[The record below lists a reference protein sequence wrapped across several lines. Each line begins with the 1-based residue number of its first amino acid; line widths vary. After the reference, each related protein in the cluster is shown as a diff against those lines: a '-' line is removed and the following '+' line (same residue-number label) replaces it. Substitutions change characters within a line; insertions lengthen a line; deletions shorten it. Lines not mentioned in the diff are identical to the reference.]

1 MWHAEYIAVDWGT
14 TNRRAWRMD
23 CNAQVIA
30 EFADDLGL
38 MAVPT
43 DGFDSA
49 AAEIRRHLGDHPMLL
64 AGMVGSDKGWRHAGY
79 VPCPADAKSLAAS
92 VLWIEPNRTGIIP
105 GVCQTDGHA
114 DVMRGEEVQVF
125 GAQSIATLSPDAVIC
140 HPGTHS
146 KWIQMRDGKISRF
159 HTAMTGEIFNLL
171 KTQSIL
177 ADQMAGEVST
187 NAAFKAGL
195 QDARNGVSLLSG
207 LFAVRAR
214 HLLQS
219 LPVADASYASGL
231 LIGSDVAAALKQM
244 NIGTHITLI
253 GRPDLTKL
261 YASAIAAEGFTSA
274 HIDGGQAFRAGIG
287 SIIRNFGTD

>member
-14 TNRRAWRMD
+14 TNRRAWRID
-23 CNAQVIA
+23 NNARVTGA
-30 EFADDLGL
+30 YEDDMGL
-38 MAVPT
+38 MAVPPG
-43 DGFDSA
+43 GFDLA
-49 AAEIRRHLGDHPMLL
+49 AADIRRHLGDHPMLL

-79 VPCPADAKSLAAS
+79 VPCPADANSLAAS

-105 GVCQTDGHA
+105 GVCQTAGHP

-125 GAQSIATLSPDAVIC
+125 GAQSIAALAPNAVIC

-146 KWIQMRDGKISRF
+146 KWIQLQDGKISRF

-171 KTQSIL
+171 KNQSIL
-177 ADQMAGEVST
+177 ADQMTGEVSD
-187 NAAFKAGL
+187 NAAFKTGL
-195 QDARNGVSLLSG
+195 KDARAGISLLSG

-231 LIGSDVAAALKQM
+231 LIGSDVSTALNQLSA
-244 NIGTHITLI
+244 GTQITLI
-253 GRPDLTKL
+253 GRPDLCQL
-261 YASAIAAEGFTSA
+261 YASAISAAGCTCRN
-274 HIDGGQAFRAGIG
+274 IDGSEAFRAGIKA
-287 SIIRNFGTD
+287 IISCFGKD